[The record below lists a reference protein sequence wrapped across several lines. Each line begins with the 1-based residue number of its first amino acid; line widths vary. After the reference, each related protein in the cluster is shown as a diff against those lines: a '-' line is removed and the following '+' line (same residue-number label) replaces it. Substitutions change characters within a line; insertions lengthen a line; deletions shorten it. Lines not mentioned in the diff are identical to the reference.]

1 MSGSTFTVPGLDVT
15 PTSATFAGSVTATGT
30 ISGPAALTL
39 ATITDP
45 GNAGAIPATASGR
58 VPLVSTGAQTRTLAA
73 PEVAGLVLQ
82 LEMDTDGGDIVLA
95 VATTVNQ
102 TGNNRAT
109 FADAGDILVL
119 HSIKVGANFRWRAVA
134 NDGVALATV

>member
-1 MSGSTFTVPGLDVT
+1 MSSTFTVPGLDVT
-15 PTSATFAGSVTATGT
+15 PTSATFAGSVAATGT
-30 ISGPAALTL
+30 ITGPAALTL
-39 ATITDP
+39 ATIADP
-45 GNAGAIPATASGR
+45 GNGGAIPATASGR

-73 PEVAGLVLQ
+73 PAAAGLELQ
-82 LEMDTDGGDIVLA
+82 LEMDADGGDIVLA

-119 HSIKVGANFRWRAVA
+119 RSIKVGANFRWRAVA
-134 NDGVALATV
+134 NDGVALSTV